1 MLMIAVSDDKIALLK
16 RSAKENA
23 TMDVEHQHPIPFK
36 IEDTPTPTQNNPLIF
51 LLFLTGQ
58 RGFGATIKVYNIL
71 PQTSRSAPQ
80 R

>member
-1 MLMIAVSDDKIALLK
+1 MLMIAVSDDKIALLI

-23 TMDVEHQHPIPFK
+23 TMAHPIPFK
-36 IEDTPTPTQNNPLIF
+36 IEDTPTPTQNNPLKF
-51 LLFLTGQ
+51 LLFLTDQ
-58 RGFGATIKVYNIL
+58 LGFGAIMKVYNIL